1 MELFVMARIGLL
13 IGSTVLLLMAV
24 LMSPESREIK
34 HRGLAA
40 SIDEMHKAKPKKS
53 NSQVPL
59 DSHVKTLQDII
70 NGANV

>member
-24 LMSPESREIK
+24 LMSPEPREIK

-40 SIDEMHKAKPKKS
+40 SIDEMHKDKPKKS